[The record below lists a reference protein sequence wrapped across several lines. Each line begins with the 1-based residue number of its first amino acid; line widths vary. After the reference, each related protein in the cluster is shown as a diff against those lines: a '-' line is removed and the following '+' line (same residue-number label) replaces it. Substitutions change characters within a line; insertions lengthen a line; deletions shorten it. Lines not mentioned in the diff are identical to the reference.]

1 MPWAVWAADSL
12 PATHHPFLAEL
23 RHLTPGLISLAPHDY
38 LFPPLTKV
46 VPEMNKVFG
55 QQWKQYSSA
64 GVPWYVVFKVS
75 SYLWSQILASP
86 VYLTRLFH
94 YYRPPPSFF
103 FSRENGLRGIQC
115 WLKVTEPGNGW
126 AKKTSTQVLGYV
138 VEQLLMFLRSL
149 IGYLSQGC
157 LYFKKEL
164 KREENV

>member
-1 MPWAVWAADSL
+1 MPWAVWAAVSL
-12 PATHHPFLAEL
+12 PATHHPSLEGL
-23 RHLTPGLISLAPHDY
+23 RHLAPGLISLAPHDY
-38 LFPPLTKV
+38 LFPPLMKV

-86 VYLTRLFH
+86 VHKAVSLL
-94 YYRPPPSFF
+94 PPPPFF

-149 IGYLSQGC
+149 IGCLSQGC
-157 LYFKKEL
+157 LYFEREL
-164 KREENV
+164 KREENA

>member
-1 MPWAVWAADSL
+1 MLRSMPWAVWAADSL

-94 YYRPPPSFF
+94 YYRPPPPFF
-103 FSRENGLRGIQC
+103 FPERMVSVEFNAGSRSQSQEMAELRRLQ
-115 WLKVTEPGNGW
+115 
-126 AKKTSTQVLGYV
+126 
-138 VEQLLMFLRSL
+138 LRSWVMW
-149 IGYLSQGC
+149 LSS
-157 LYFKKEL
+157 F
-164 KREENV
+164 